1 MVEVSAF
8 IAPVSTRSA
17 RVHRVVLPFEDR
29 SGLFRMDRNEDVSGW
44 EHDHLNQMLSRIQS
58 ADLAAYHDADQ
69 FQKRLAEFLGVTV
82 DGLTI
87 TSGSSEAIQMVF
99 ETYLDAG
106 TKVLALEP
114 SYGLYE
120 VFAAKCG
127 AELLRFHYADDLR
140 LNIDALVQ
148 RISDA
153 KPQLVVIANP
163 NQPTGTALDEHDLRR
178 IASSAVT
185 VGAILLVDEA
195 YFHFSPVTAINLCS
209 EYPNVVITQTFSKAF
224 GLAGLRLGY
233 CVGPTAR
240 IQEIEKLRA
249 LTQSNALA
257 LKAASYVLENKT
269 WALER
274 VADVIAGR
282 DYLVERFLESNLNT
296 FPSNANFVLLGCPS
310 EESAIT
316 LVEEARKLGY
326 AIRGPLATP
335 PLADF
340 VRITAGPLS
349 VMETFWEQ
357 SQELI
362 LNLAARRG
370 D

>member
-1 MVEVSAF
+1 M
-8 IAPVSTRSA
+8 
-17 RVHRVVLPFEDR
+17 
-29 SGLFRMDRNEDVSGW
+29 
-44 EHDHLNQMLSRIQS
+44 
-58 ADLAAYHDADQ
+58 
-69 FQKRLAEFLGVTV
+69 
-82 DGLTI
+82 
-87 TSGSSEAIQMVF
+87 
-99 ETYLDAG
+99 
-106 TKVLALEP
+106 
-114 SYGLYE
+114 
-120 VFAAKCG
+120 
-127 AELLRFHYADDLR
+127 
-140 LNIDALVQ
+140 
-148 RISDA
+148 
-153 KPQLVVIANP
+153 
-163 NQPTGTALDEHDLRR
+163 
-178 IASSAVT
+178 
-185 VGAILLVDEA
+185 DEA